1 MPKSW
6 AIFKLV
12 STATFFNCSSVSNKP
27 TSLGENFGGLDIKWT
42 IPEGGCYLWITFPEN
57 VDMDSLQQHCFD
69 NGVGYLSGIKFSPK
83 GDSGHNSARLCFAYE
98 SPEKNRAGI
107 NKFAEILRQKKV
119 I

>member
-1 MPKSW
+1 MMK
-6 AIFKLV
+6 
-12 STATFFNCSSVSNKP
+12 
-27 TSLGENFGGLDIKWT
+27 SLGENFGGLDIKWT

-98 SPEKNRAGI
+98 SPEKNREGI